1 MDDLRDRINDLR
13 SGAIAEQR
21 LFKAV
26 CDAFAAYQNA
36 TAEEKDAARE
46 RCATL
51 IEQFSQLIRPNHDP

>member
-1 MDDLRDRINDLR
+1 MDDRRARINDLR
-13 SGAIAEQR
+13 ALSAAEQR

-26 CDAFAAYQNA
+26 CEAFAAYQNA